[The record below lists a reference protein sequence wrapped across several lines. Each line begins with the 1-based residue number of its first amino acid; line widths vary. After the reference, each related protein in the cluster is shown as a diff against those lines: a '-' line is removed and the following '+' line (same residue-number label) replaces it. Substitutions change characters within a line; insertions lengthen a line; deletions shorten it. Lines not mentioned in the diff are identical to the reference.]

1 MHQMFDSELEVG
13 QVPGSPARLPD
24 AFLDE
29 LAGALAQLGKPQ
41 RGVGFAA
48 LTRLA
53 QRLPAAAAVTVDFT
67 KATRL
72 DAALVVVQ
80 LMPPASEPRPAPTPA
95 GATLVPRAERVERAG
110 RAAWAELTPRERDVA
125 QRLCAGLSNK
135 IIARE
140 LGLSLG
146 TVKDYVH
153 RILKKTGH
161 ASRARF
167 AAAGLATAAWDP
179 S

>member
-1 MHQMFDSELEVG
+1 M
-13 QVPGSPARLPD
+13 
-24 AFLDE
+24 
-29 LAGALAQLGKPQ
+29 
-41 RGVGFAA
+41 
-48 LTRLA
+48 TRLA

-95 GATLVPRAERVERAG
+95 GATLVPRAERAG

>member
-1 MHQMFDSELEVG
+1 MHQMFGSELEVG
-13 QVPGSPARLPD
+13 QVPGAPARLPD
-24 AFLDE
+24 AFLDD

-80 LMPPASEPRPAPTPA
+80 LMPPASESRPAPTPA
-95 GATLVPRAERVERAG
+95 GATLAPKTEQTAS
-110 RAAWAELTPRERDVA
+110 AAWAELTPRERDVA

-167 AAAGLATAAWDP
+167 AAAGLATTAWDP

>member
-1 MHQMFDSELEVG
+1 MHQMFGSELEVG
-13 QVPGSPARLPD
+13 QVPGAPARLPD

-95 GATLVPRAERVERAG
+95 GATLVPRAERAARTERT
-110 RAAWAELTPRERDVA
+110 AWAELTPRERDVA

-167 AAAGLATAAWDP
+167 AAAGLATTAWDP

>member
-1 MHQMFDSELEVG
+1 MFDSELEVG

-95 GATLVPRAERVERAG
+95 GATLAPKTEQTAS
-110 RAAWAELTPRERDVA
+110 AAWAELTPRERDVA

>member
-1 MHQMFDSELEVG
+1 MHQMFDSELEVW

-95 GATLVPRAERVERAG
+95 GAILVPRAERAARTERT
-110 RAAWAELTPRERDVA
+110 AWAELTPRERDVA